1 MSIVELLARISLAFT
16 RTVDF
21 VMKGAFGDVVL
32 WDVGIIAATSFVG
45 LVCVGY
51 VALVAL
57 SQQVQ

>member
-1 MSIVELLARISLAFT
+1 MSIVERISLAFT

-21 VMKGAFGDVVL
+21 VMEGAFGDVVL

-51 VALVAL
+51 VVLVAL

>member
-21 VMKGAFGDVVL
+21 VMQGAFGDVVL
-32 WDVGIIAATSFVG
+32 WDVGIIAVTSFVG

>member
-51 VALVAL
+51 VALVAWAER
-57 SQQVQ
+57 